1 MTDRRHD
8 STGERFL
15 GTAIVSATP
24 AAAGAPSPAPC
35 APAITR
41 NSYDCATG
49 GEFQV
54 ASPTECPAPL
64 MWLEMSTNGGP
75 FADLNCTQT
84 DLYGLQFPENVVD
97 TYVVRLSWVTDCTT
111 KTVIQSFTSVTM
123 GGCPLPPGAS
133 PDAGA
138 TAPQI
143 TTGAATAT
151 GSSSPS
157 APPRRPC
164 CREGQSLDG
173 LEHPRWRRVDPR
185 DRSRPNARPRPAF
198 SLVST
203 ASGTA
208 WTTWRLP
215 DAGGQHPAIVA
226 PRRAHPFQR
235 CLVDLPDSAGEQYQ
249 SAPSLSAS
257 IQPARDR
264 SRLRRRARWP
274 TSRSRRPS
282 PANARR
288 ALRCG

>member
-8 STGERFL
+8 AAGLHRRRFL
-15 GTAIVSATP
+15 GTAGVVAGTAWVAPAIVSATP

-143 TTGAATAT
+143 TT
-151 GSSSPS
+151 
-157 APPRRPC
+157 RR
-164 CREGQSLDG
+164 DG
-173 LEHPRWRRVDPR
+173 DGIIV
-185 DRSRPNARPRPAF
+185 
-198 SLVST
+198 T
-203 ASGTA
+203 I
-208 WTTWRLP
+208 
-215 DAGGQHPAIVA
+215 GGP
-226 PRRAHPFQR
+226 
-235 CLVDLPDSAGEQYQ
+235 
-249 SAPSLSAS
+249 
-257 IQPARDR
+257 
-264 SRLRRRARWP
+264 
-274 TSRSRRPS
+274 
-282 PANARR
+282 
-288 ALRCG
+288 